1 MSCSVDHLVIAA
13 HSLAQGAAWCE
24 QTLGLR
30 PGPGGRHALMGTR
43 NQLFSIASSVFP
55 LSYAEIIAIDP
66 EAPPPARRRWFG
78 LDRADLQAALKQGP
92 RLLHWAARTQRLDEE
107 RAAMLRQGLDPGPA
121 VALARAGAAGELRWR
136 LTIRDDGELLAR
148 GAVPSLIEWQG
159 AHPAASL
166 PASGASLQALRWCGG
181 DVVGAASGPAV
192 DGVERMPESGPP
204 VFEIRLQTPRGL
216 VSLRSSSSFS

>member
-30 PGPGGRHALMGTR
+30 PGPGGRHALMGTH

-78 LDRADLQAALKQGP
+78 LDRADLQAALKQGAAPAALGGAHAAP
-92 RLLHWAARTQRLDEE
+92 RRRARRDVAPGAGPWA
-107 RAAMLRQGLDPGPA
+107 GGG
-121 VALARAGAAGELRWR
+121 ARACRCRRRLRWR

-192 DGVERMPESGPP
+192 NGVERMPESGPP